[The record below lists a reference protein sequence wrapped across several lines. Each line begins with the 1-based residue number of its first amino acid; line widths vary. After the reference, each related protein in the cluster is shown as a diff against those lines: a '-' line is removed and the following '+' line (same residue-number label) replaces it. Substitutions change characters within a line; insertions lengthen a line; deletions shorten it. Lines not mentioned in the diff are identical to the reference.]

1 MLFQDYGGHTAAAA
15 TAAGD
20 QTELNIFLSVINII
34 IITDVSCDYIRIHI
48 GKRFTI
54 SVDIAA
60 HITTNTA
67 NIAGIIN
74 TDIVTIN
81 TDIPDVIDVVTV
93 TDKAVDS
100 IGIGTDITT
109 TINNI
114 TISTNMFVGMI
125 MRVTAMAMI
134 MTDNEVSIA
143 VNTVD
148 NATIV
153 TVVVTVVTVAVQ
165 CSIWDDD
172 SLI

>member
-15 TAAGD
+15 AAAAGD
-20 QTELNIFLSVINII
+20 QTELNIFLSVIIIIVI
-34 IITDVSCDYIRIHI
+34 IITDVTCDYIRIHI

-67 NIAGIIN
+67 NIVGIIN
-74 TDIVTIN
+74 ADIVTIN

-109 TINNI
+109 INI

-143 VNTVD
+143 VNIVD

-153 TVVVTVVTVAVQ
+153 TVVVTVIVQ
-165 CSIWDDD
+165 CSILDDD